1 MATVCNLAKE
11 TGVSSFSRLIDVTTW
26 LNFQDG
32 FGVAYFY
39 NESIWQFSIN
49 ISNLEYFIVVE
60 SRHFN
65 KLDFYV
71 HTNKFPIKF

>member
-32 FGVAYFY
+32 FDSEVISWIDSGLFTYVSKYPTY
-39 NESIWQFSIN
+39 FSIFDHE
-49 ISNLEYFIVVE
+49 LIVGV
-60 SRHFN
+60 
-65 KLDFYV
+65 
-71 HTNKFPIKF
+71 P

>member
-32 FGVAYFY
+32 FGVAYK
-39 NESIWQFSIN
+39 NQVRTEMEFSYSQTEN
-49 ISNLEYFIVVE
+49 FEMEKLSTDTGYFK
-60 SRHFN
+60 N
-65 KLDFYV
+65 
-71 HTNKFPIKF
+71 